1 MSDPVFV
8 NVLQA
13 EDGALRIE
21 SSYNAAWI
29 EKRTAPALGGRF
41 RRLKDFAPGWEFPM
55 EKRAEVLAVVAECYG
70 AVDGGRDGL
79 GGLGGLDWP
88 DIAPCD
94 SDDM

>member
-1 MSDPVFV
+1 
-8 NVLQA
+8 
-13 EDGALRIE
+13 
-21 SSYNAAWI
+21 
-29 EKRTAPALGGRF
+29 
-41 RRLKDFAPGWEFPM
+41 M